1 MEEDVEIII
10 VGAIEL
16 TMLPPLLLIELTRLE
31 SLKRVIVVAVE
42 EVFVELLL
50 PLVIIIGLEVATDL

>member
-16 TMLPPLLLIELTRLE
+16 TMLPPLLLIELTRSE
-31 SLKRVIVVAVE
+31 SLKRVIVVAE
-42 EVFVELLL
+42 EVFVELL